1 MNYIG
6 LHSNIFRNVITDQGF
21 SNCKSGRFSLVIWSL
36 GAESF
41 YKSLIHFFCN
51 LKIQIRGKDSN
62 ICPVQSFQGLDGEQG
77 GAVPA
82 HIERLDIRVLVYHL
96 IAYLVGIFNLNK
108 SLSGSDFNVGIGFP

>member
-1 MNYIG
+1 M
-6 LHSNIFRNVITDQGF
+6 
-21 SNCKSGRFSLVIWSL
+21 
-36 GAESF
+36 
-41 YKSLIHFFCN
+41 
-51 LKIQIRGKDSN
+51 
-62 ICPVQSFQGLDGEQG
+62 GEQG